1 MVVPQKKLN
10 IELPYDSEIP
20 LLDTYPKEF
29 KSGTQTDIST
39 PMFREAL
46 FRIAKESKQFKFHQW
61 MNG

>member
-1 MVVPQKKLN
+1 MVIPQKLN
-10 IELPYDSEIP
+10 TELWYDPITP
-20 LLDTYPKEF
+20 LLGLHPKEF

-46 FRIAKESKQFKFHQW
+46 FRIAEESKQFKFHQW